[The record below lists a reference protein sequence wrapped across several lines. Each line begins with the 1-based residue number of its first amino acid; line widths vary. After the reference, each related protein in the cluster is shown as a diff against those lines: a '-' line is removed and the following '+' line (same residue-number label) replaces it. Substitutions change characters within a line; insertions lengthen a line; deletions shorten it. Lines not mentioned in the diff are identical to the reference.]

1 MKNITYISASAGSGK
16 TYELTERL
24 KKVILEGKAKPE
36 EVILTTFTK
45 AAASEFKEKAKAK
58 FYEVGKVKEANR
70 LDQALIGTVDSVANV
85 FVNKYWYLLGISPK
99 QNVISQEDEEIYVS
113 ESLSSLPTDEQT
125 KFFNSFAETFKIP
138 EEHEDGKKYGI
149 DYGFWKKDLK
159 KIFDATRNFRIRDY
173 KESVAKSKE
182 LIKIVTQD
190 CCKLN
195 FDREELLDKLEAVE
209 LIDKSAEAQ
218 TDSSKLRLDLIANVK
233 RIINRSDSS
242 RLEIGM
248 ELYNMVSNKK
258 FSNTKKFTENSPE
271 YQDLVISANKVWIC
285 EEVRELQFKYVEN
298 LFEIAERW
306 QEEYIKYKK
315 EQHIIDYTD
324 MEEYLL
330 ELITNSKYKCVQ
342 EDIQASYKYLFVDE
356 FQDCSPTQIKIFDRL
371 SELVEQSIWVGDY
384 KQAIYGFRG
393 SDTALVK
400 AVTDRIERLN
410 GKPNDTLSTSHRSWP
425 EIVTVCNSVFV
436 PAFSDILREEEV
448 LLEPWEQLVKKASE
462 SGKKDLLKCWKG
474 DGIERGKFSVKKV
487 APQIAANIAKMI
499 KEGAEPK
506 DIAVLA
512 RTNNDTFGP
521 GELTSIAL
529 ALKEYNIPTLI
540 GDNEFKVSREINLLN
555 SLLSLVVNPA
565 DTMARATIAF
575 LTKEGYGVAEIL
587 DRRLEDLSNNK
598 KDSDY
603 FEEIPLIQKLIE
615 KSDNYKSLSVGSL
628 VENLIIELDLY
639 NIVKSWPD
647 SDNSVNTFHTVISIA
662 KAYEDHCIQMSLP
675 CTIYGFIDYISTVK
689 IKAAGMSDGV
699 QLFTYHGSKGLE
711 WKNVIL
717 VSLEEDI
724 LDDTKMISR
733 EFYGVHASHE
743 VEPNADNPYPPM
755 MISVLPWIFGSL
767 KKIPENVQ
775 NMIFANSKDSLK
787 RKIIQEEKR
796 LMYVAMTRP
805 VESLIL
811 VSNKDDGLLRL
822 KKLGVRAVDSIPAQ
836 ENADILGIGKNFVIE
851 NPCDLEGWKFNT
863 PESKVIGLCGENKNY
878 RKRDQQPSTCKPS
891 KIVKAEIVYD
901 SGSRITLKSSEEEM
915 NKIGTCLHNIFCVLE
930 QNPTEAQA
938 FEIIKN
944 HEMSLA
950 LPNAS
955 EILTA
960 WTNLESFMTNKY
972 GAKNATF
979 HELPFKQYYEG
990 QIFTGSIDFIW
1001 ETSDGGVVLV
1011 DFKSYPGS
1019 KDDVVN
1025 PEHKHYA
1032 GIYAGQFECYERAL
1046 TAAGKK
1052 VLAKLVYYHVLG
1064 VIVKLD

>member
-99 QNVISQEDEEIYVS
+99 QNVISKEDEEIYVS

-242 RLEIGM
+242 HLEIGM

-271 YQDLVISANKVWIC
+271 YQDLVISANKVWTC

-298 LFEIAERW
+298 LFEIAKRW
-306 QEEYIKYKK
+306 QEKYIKYKK

-330 ELITNSKYKCVQ
+330 ELITNSKYECVQ

-425 EIVTVCNSVFV
+425 EIVNVCNSVFV

-448 LLEPWEQLVKKASE
+448 RLEPWEQLVKKASE
-462 SGKKDLLKCWKG
+462 SGKKDLLKCWKV

-575 LTKEGYGVAEIL
+575 LTKEGYGAAEIL
-587 DRRLEDLSNNK
+587 DRRLENLSNNK

-662 KAYEDHCIQMSLP
+662 KAYENHCIQMSLP

-724 LDDTKMISR
+724 LDDTKMFSR
-733 EFYGVHASHE
+733 EFYGVHAFHE
-743 VEPNADNPYPPM
+743 VEPNADNPYPPI

-775 NMIFANSKDSLK
+775 NMISANSKDSLK

-891 KIVKAEIVYD
+891 KTVKAEIVYD
-901 SGSRITLKSSEEEM
+901 SGSRITLKSSEEEI

-979 HELPFKQYYEG
+979 HEVPFKQYYEG

-1046 TAAGKK
+1046 TAAGKN

>member
-298 LFEIAERW
+298 LFEIAKRW
-306 QEEYIKYKK
+306 QEKYIKYKK

-330 ELITNSKYKCVQ
+330 ELITNSKYECVQ

-425 EIVTVCNSVFV
+425 EIVNVCNSVFV

-448 LLEPWEQLVKKASE
+448 MLNPWDKLVKKAAE
-462 SGKKDLLKCWKG
+462 SGKKNLLKCWT
-474 DGIERGKFSVKKV
+474 ITEKKKDKK
-487 APQIAANIAKMI
+487 AAQIAGNIAKMVQEGI
-499 KEGAEPK
+499 KPK

-575 LTKEGYGVAEIL
+575 LTKEGYGAAEIL
-587 DRRLEDLSNNK
+587 DRRFEDLSNNK

-615 KSDNYKSLSVGSL
+615 KRNNYKSLSVSAL

-662 KAYEDHCIQMSLP
+662 KTYEDHCIQMSLP

-811 VSNKDDGLLRL
+811 VSNKNDGLLRL

-1052 VLAKLVYYHVLG
+1052 VLAKLLYYYVLG

>member
-45 AAASEFKEKAKAK
+45 AATSEFKEKAKAK

-159 KIFDATRNFRIRDY
+159 KIFDARRNFRIRDY

-182 LIKIVTQD
+182 LIKIVTQN

-195 FDREELLDKLEAVE
+195 FDREELLGKLEAVE

-218 TDSSKLRLDLIANVK
+218 TNSSKLRLDLIANVK

-258 FSNTKKFTENSPE
+258 FSDTKKFTENSPE
-271 YQDLVISANKVWIC
+271 YQDLVISANKVWTC

-298 LFEIAERW
+298 IFEIAKRW

-330 ELITNSKYKCVQ
+330 ELITNSKYECVQ

-425 EIVTVCNSVFV
+425 EIVNVCNSVFV

-448 LLEPWEQLVKKASE
+448 RLEPWEQLVKKASE
-462 SGKKDLLKCWKG
+462 SGKKDLLKCWKV

-529 ALKEYNIPTLI
+529 ALKKYNIPTLI

-575 LTKEGYGVAEIL
+575 LTKEGYGAAEIL
-587 DRRLEDLSNNK
+587 DRRLENLSNNK

-662 KAYEDHCIQMSLP
+662 KAYENHCIQMSLP

-863 PESKVIGLCGENKNY
+863 PESKVLGLCGENKNY

-972 GAKNATF
+972 EAKNATF

-1032 GIYAGQFECYERAL
+1032 GIYAGQFECYERAI

>member
-195 FDREELLDKLEAVE
+195 FDREELLGKLEAVE

-271 YQDLVISANKVWIC
+271 YQDLVISANKVWTC

-298 LFEIAERW
+298 LFEIAKRW
-306 QEEYIKYKK
+306 QEKYIKYKK

-330 ELITNSKYKCVQ
+330 ELITNSKYECVQ
-342 EDIQASYKYLFVDE
+342 EDIQASYKYLFIDE

-400 AVTDRIERLN
+400 AITDRIERLN

-425 EIVTVCNSVFV
+425 EIVNVCNSVFV

-462 SGKKDLLKCWKG
+462 SRKKDLLKCWKV

-575 LTKEGYGVAEIL
+575 LTKEGYGAAEIL
-587 DRRLEDLSNNK
+587 DRRFEDLSNNK

-662 KAYEDHCIQMSLP
+662 KAYENHCIQMSLP

-724 LDDTKMISR
+724 LDDTKMFSR
-733 EFYGVHASHE
+733 EFYGVHAFHE

-775 NMIFANSKDSLK
+775 NMISANSKDSLK

-891 KIVKAEIVYD
+891 KTVKAEIVYD

-960 WTNLESFMTNKY
+960 WTNLESFMTKTY
-972 GAKNATF
+972 GKGKTA
-979 HELPFKQYYEG
+979 HEVPFKHFNNG

-1001 ETSDGGVVLV
+1001 ETSDGEVVLV

>member
-70 LDQALIGTVDSVANV
+70 LDQALIGTIDSVANV

-195 FDREELLDKLEAVE
+195 FDREELLGKLEAVE

-218 TDSSKLRLDLIANVK
+218 TDSSKLRQDLIANVK

-271 YQDLVISANKVWIC
+271 YQDLVISANKVWTY

-298 LFEIAERW
+298 LFEIAKHW
-306 QEEYIKYKK
+306 QEKYIKYKK

-330 ELITNSKYKCVQ
+330 ELITNSKYECVQ

-400 AVTDRIERLN
+400 AITDRIERLN

-425 EIVTVCNSVFV
+425 EIVNVCNSVFV
-436 PAFSDILREEEV
+436 PAFSDILREKEV
-448 LLEPWEQLVKKASE
+448 RLEPWEQLVKKASE
-462 SGKKDLLKCWKG
+462 SGKKDLLKCWKV

-499 KEGAEPK
+499 KEGSEPK

-529 ALKEYNIPTLI
+529 ALKKYNIPTLI

-575 LTKEGYGVAEIL
+575 LTKEGYGAAEIL
-587 DRRLEDLSNNK
+587 DRRLENLSNNK

-647 SDNSVNTFHTVISIA
+647 SDNSVNTFHTVITIA
-662 KAYEDHCIQMSLP
+662 KAYENHCIQMSLP

-851 NPCDLEGWKFNT
+851 NPCNLEGWKFNT

-891 KIVKAEIVYD
+891 KTVKAEIVYD

-1046 TAAGKK
+1046 TAAGKN

>member
-182 LIKIVTQD
+182 LIKIVTQN

-195 FDREELLDKLEAVE
+195 FDREELLGKLEAVE
-209 LIDKSAEAQ
+209 LIDKSTEAQ

-271 YQDLVISANKVWIC
+271 YQDLVISANKVWTY

-298 LFEIAERW
+298 LFEIAKHW
-306 QEEYIKYKK
+306 QEKYIKYKK

-330 ELITNSKYKCVQ
+330 ELITNSKYECVQ

-400 AVTDRIERLN
+400 AITDRIERLN

-462 SGKKDLLKCWKG
+462 SGKKDLLKCWKV

-575 LTKEGYGVAEIL
+575 LTKEGYGAAEIL
-587 DRRLEDLSNNK
+587 DRRFEDLSNNK
-598 KDSDY
+598 KNSDY

-647 SDNSVNTFHTVISIA
+647 SNNSVNTFHTVISIA
-662 KAYEDHCIQMSLP
+662 KAYENHCIQMSLP

-767 KKIPENVQ
+767 KKIPKNVQ

-822 KKLGVRAVDSIPAQ
+822 KKLGVKAVDSIPAQ

-891 KIVKAEIVYD
+891 KAVKAEIVYD
-901 SGSRITLKSSEEEM
+901 SGSHITLKSSEEEM

-960 WTNLESFMTNKY
+960 WTNLENFMTNKY

-1046 TAAGKK
+1046 TAAGKN

>member
-195 FDREELLDKLEAVE
+195 FDREELLGKLEAVE

-218 TDSSKLRLDLIANVK
+218 TNSSKLRLDLIANVK

-258 FSNTKKFTENSPE
+258 FSDTKKFTENSPE
-271 YQDLVISANKVWIC
+271 YQDLIISANKVWTC

-298 LFEIAERW
+298 LFEIAKRW
-306 QEEYIKYKK
+306 QEKYIKYKK

-330 ELITNSKYKCVQ
+330 ELITNSKYECVQ

-400 AVTDRIERLN
+400 AITDRIERLN

-425 EIVTVCNSVFV
+425 EIVNVCNSVFV

-462 SGKKDLLKCWKG
+462 SGKKDLLKCWKV

-499 KEGAEPK
+499 KEGSEPK

-529 ALKEYNIPTLI
+529 ALKKYNIPTLI

-575 LTKEGYGVAEIL
+575 LTKEGYGAAEIL
-587 DRRLEDLSNNK
+587 DRRFEDLSNNK

-662 KAYEDHCIQMSLP
+662 KAYENHCIQMSLP

-733 EFYGVHASHE
+733 EFYGVHTSHE

-767 KKIPENVQ
+767 KKIPENIQ
-775 NMIFANSKDSLK
+775 NMISANSKDSLK

-811 VSNKDDGLLRL
+811 VSNKNDGLLRL

-1046 TAAGKK
+1046 TAAGKN